1 VQGRKQRSFGQ
12 QRPQVAAASRR
23 GKTSS
28 WRAGGV
34 GGACD
39 VGGAAAVG
47 DLEIWDGDVY
57 AEQNGGGWGREAVKQ
72 GRAWSSALL
81 ASEAAGVGEV
91 AAVGD
96 FGSRGRGAGRRRLGI
111 GGSRVIIFF

>member
-1 VQGRKQRSFGQ
+1 MGGSS
-12 QRPQVAAASRR
+12 AASGSGVLRWRR
-23 GKTSS
+23 PCVGG
-28 WRAGGV
+28 RRRRGGV

-39 VGGAAAVG
+39 FGGAAAVG

-57 AEQNGGGWGREAVKQ
+57 AEQNGGGWGREGVKQ
-72 GRAWSSALL
+72 GCAWSRASL

-96 FGSRGRGAGRRRLGI
+96 FGSRGRGAGRRKLGI
-111 GGSRVIIFF
+111 GGSRVILFF